1 MERREQDDSYGH
13 VLKYTGIFGGV
24 QGLTILVALLRNK
37 LTTRLLGEAGM
48 GLNKRFMNIAEVIN
62 AWTNFGISFYAVQ
75 KISEIYE
82 EGTDDDLR
90 RFTRVIRTWSVWS
103 ALLAFGI
110 CFFFAAWFND
120 YYFPSGEH
128 HRPEIMLLAL
138 FVASMPVEAVEC
150 ALLKGLRRLRTVAL
164 IEVLS
169 AISTLLFTIP
179 LYFAFG
185 LRGIVFSLV
194 LCGWATALIH
204 LYFSVRIYRYRV
216 SLFSLRVIREGWPLI
231 RIGIPYVLAGV
242 AGAMA
247 TGEVFKYLGD
257 DSVVGLYSV
266 GYGLMVTYAG
276 MIFKAVDTDFF
287 PRLSSINHDT
297 RRLNHAINQQ
307 VDVCVLLIAPVLI
320 VFVLFMPWVIRL
332 LYDSRFLPV
341 VPMSVCAVFYMFF
354 RAVSVPIAYTSLAKG
369 DSWLFLIMECVY
381 DVVFVVLLCLGY
393 AYFGLTGAGIALSLV
408 ALFDL
413 LMISTVYGAYYHV
426 HLRLR
431 TLRLILPQALL
442 LAVTVGVCLYLPTL
456 WKYVLGFLCLVLSA
470 AFSWRCLSP
479 EVPVVQRIGQFLR
492 FGNHKHN

>member
-37 LTTRLLGEAGM
+37 LTVVLLGKAGM
-48 GLNKRFMNIAEVIN
+48 GLNKRFANIADVIN

-82 EGTDDDLR
+82 EGSDDDLR
-90 RFTRVIRTWSVWS
+90 HFVGVIRTWSLWS
-103 ALLAFGI
+103 ALLAFSI
-110 CFFFAAWFND
+110 CFFFASWFND
-120 YYFPSGEH
+120 YYFSSDEH
-128 HRPEIMLLAL
+128 HRMEIMLLAL
-138 FVASMPVEAVEC
+138 FVASLPIEAVEC

-164 IEVLS
+164 IEVCS

-179 LYFAFG
+179 LYFLLG
-185 LRGIVFSLV
+185 LRGIVLSLV

-204 LYFSVRIYRYRV
+204 LFFSVRIYRY
-216 SLFSLRVIREGWPLI
+216 SINLFSLRIIRDGWPLI

-247 TGEVFKYLGD
+247 TGEVYKFLGN
-257 DSVVGLYSV
+257 DSTVGLYSA

-297 RRLNHAINQQ
+297 KRLNHTINQQ
-307 VDVCVLLIAPVLI
+307 IDVCVLLVAPVLI

-332 LYDSRFLPV
+332 LYDDSILPV
-341 VPMSVCAVFYMFF
+341 VPMTVCAVFYMFF
-354 RAVSVPIAYTSLAKG
+354 RAISIPIAYTSLAKG
-369 DSWLFLIMECVY
+369 DSWLFLIMECIY
-381 DVVFVVLLCLGY
+381 DVAFVVLLCLGY
-393 AYFGLTGAGIALSLV
+393 SYYELLGAGTALSLV

-413 LMISTVYGAYYHV
+413 VMISTVYGAYYHV
-426 HLRLR
+426 HLRMR

-442 LAVTVGVCLYLPTL
+442 LAATVAICLCLPVFWKYLSGFVCLM
-456 WKYVLGFLCLVLSA
+456 LSV
-470 AFSWRCLSP
+470 AFSWHSMSA
-479 EVPVVQRIGQFLR
+479 EVPVFQRLERFLKSR
-492 FGNHKHN
+492 NRKHN